1 MEQGDGQSGGEAG
14 GASGGAAAGSS
25 GGAASPPASGP
36 APGRSSRRIEH
47 VIDDLSAI
55 IERERRRGS
64 RRAYFPALYRATTAE
79 VLRAVEDGEFEDAER
94 MVRMDVI
101 FAGLYLR
108 ADREHEAGRPCS
120 GPWRLAFEAASD
132 DGLLVL
138 QHLLLGMNAHINL
151 DLPIAAVAAGGD
163 QLASL
168 RRDYDH
174 LNVILTRM
182 IDRMQAAVNAVSP
195 EMAWLDRLGGG
206 LDELL
211 GSVGIKTFRDEAW
224 ERAEALLAADDPGAA
239 RAALDERATRFGQRV
254 LDTESWLGWVREDE
268 PDHDPAGVE
277 RVVVALE
284 SAIPVDG
291 SGPARG

>member
-1 MEQGDGQSGGEAG
+1 MEQGDQRAEEQGEDQGAG
-14 GASGGAAAGSS
+14 PGEGAAGR
-25 GGAASPPASGP
+25 GP
-36 APGRSSRRIEH
+36 RRSSRRIEH
-47 VIDDLSAI
+47 VIDDLSEI
-55 IERERRRGS
+55 IERERSRGS

-79 VLRAVEDGEFEDAER
+79 VLRAVEAGEFENAER

-120 GPWRLAFEAASD
+120 GPWRLAFDAASD

-151 DLPIAAVAAGGD
+151 DLPLAAVATGGD
-163 QLASL
+163 ELAAL

-195 EMAWLDRLGGG
+195 ELAWLDRLGGG

-211 GSVGIKTFRDEAW
+211 GSVGIKSFRDEAW
-224 ERAEALLAADDPGAA
+224 ARAEALRAADDPGAA
-239 RAALDERATRFGQRV
+239 RADLEARATTLGQRV
-254 LDTESWLGWVREDE
+254 LAAEPWLGWVREDE

-277 RVVVALE
+277 RVVVALT
-284 SAIPVDG
+284 SAIPVEG
-291 SGPARG
+291 AGPARG

>member
-1 MEQGDGQSGGEAG
+1 MEQGDPQGEGQGGGAG
-14 GASGGAAAGSS
+14 GA
-25 GGAASPPASGP
+25 GP
-36 APGRSSRRIEH
+36 APARSSRRIEH
-47 VIDDLSAI
+47 VIDDLSEI
-55 IERERRRGS
+55 IERERGRGS

-79 VLRAVEDGEFEDAER
+79 VLRAVEAGEVEDPER

-163 QLASL
+163 QLAAL

-195 EMAWLDRLGGG
+195 ELAWLDRLGGG

-211 GSVGIKTFRDEAW
+211 GSVGIKSFRDEAW
-224 ERAEALLAADDPGAA
+224 ARAEALRAADDPAPL
-239 RAALDERATRFGQRV
+239 RAALEGRATQYGQRV
-254 LDTESWLGWVREDE
+254 LAAESWLGWVREDE

-277 RVVVALE
+277 RVVVALT
-284 SAIPVDG
+284 SAIPVEAP
-291 SGPARG
+291 GPAVG

>member
-1 MEQGDGQSGGEAG
+1 MEQG
-14 GASGGAAAGSS
+14 AA
-25 GGAASPPASGP
+25 
-36 APGRSSRRIEH
+36 GRSSRRIED
-47 VIDDLSAI
+47 VIDDLDKI
-55 IERERRRGS
+55 IERERAAGS

-79 VLRAVEDGEFEDAER
+79 VLRAVEAGQFEDPER

-108 ADREHEAGRPCS
+108 AHREWTAGRPCAE
-120 GPWRLAFEAASD
+120 PWRLAFEAASD

-151 DLPIAAVAAGGD
+151 DLPIAALAAAGD
-163 QLASL
+163 DLPRL

-195 EMAWLDRLGGG
+195 ELAWLDRLGGG

-211 GSVGIKTFRDEAW
+211 GSVGIKAFRDEAW
-224 ERAEALLAADDPGAA
+224 ERAEGLAAAADPGAA
-239 RAALDERATRFGQRV
+239 RAALEDRAATFARRV
-254 LDTESWLGWVREDE
+254 LAAESWLGWVREDE
-268 PDHDPAGVE
+268 PDHDPAGVAH
-277 RVVVALE
+277 VVDAL
-284 SAIPVDG
+284 SAAIPMQG
-291 SGPARG
+291 AGPARG

>member
-1 MEQGDGQSGGEAG
+1 MEQGEQPGEGQGGGAG
-14 GASGGAAAGSS
+14 GAGQ
-25 GGAASPPASGP
+25 AS
-36 APGRSSRRIEH
+36 GRSSRRIEH

-55 IERERRRGS
+55 IERERSRGC

-79 VLRAVEDGEFEDAER
+79 VLRAVEAGEFEDAER

-163 QLASL
+163 QLAAL

-195 EMAWLDRLGGG
+195 ELAWLDRLGGG

-211 GSVGIKTFRDEAW
+211 GSVGIRSFRDEAW
-224 ERAEALLAADDPGAA
+224 ARAEALRAADAPGPA
-239 RAALDERATRFGQRV
+239 RAALEERATRFGQRV
-254 LDTESWLGWVREDE
+254 LAAEAWLGWVREDE

-277 RVVVALE
+277 RVVVALT
-284 SAIPVDG
+284 SAIPVEG
-291 SGPARG
+291 AGPTRG